1 VNLFIVKNVSP
12 DGKGGEKMRKR
23 IAAIDIGT
31 SKICT
36 IMASLDTSQGLKVQ
50 GIGLASARG
59 VEKGLLTD
67 LGSAR
72 PALQESIQEAEGKA
86 GYKLDSA
93 YVGISG
99 NHVHSMSPGHNFA
112 LSRTDQIV
120 HPEDLKGVLDMA
132 LNLKVLAD
140 RKLVQVVPS
149 SSTLYGHDVR
159 TRQNTSNFNL
169 DLEPG
174 FINKAMLSVQI
185 LNKCLM
191 ACGVESESLIVEN
204 VAAVEGVLGEDE
216 KQAGTLL
223 IDLGADT
230 SSISVVKDGK
240 VQQTGMVQVGGRL
253 ISSDVA
259 AGFGISLEKAEQ
271 MKKMYGAVGTG
282 RAEAGEDLQTEE
294 GPISRQDLCDII
306 GARVE
311 EILRLILL
319 ELGGRISL
327 SGAVLT
333 GGSARLPGL
342 VEFTQEITGLPTR
355 MGQPRFPQT
364 VPDSI
369 LMDPAFGS
377 SAGLIFLKMKN
388 WSAYPRASERGGI
401 QGFFASVGRLFA

>member
-1 VNLFIVKNVSP
+1 
-12 DGKGGEKMRKR
+12 MRKR

-36 IMASLDTSQGLKVQ
+36 IMASMDNSQGLRVH
-50 GIGLASARG
+50 GLGLASARG
-59 VEKGLLTD
+59 IEKGLLTD

-72 PALQESIQEAEGKA
+72 GALEESIREAEGKA
-86 GYKLDSA
+86 GYKIQTA
-93 YVGISG
+93 CIGISG
-99 NHVHSMSPGHNFA
+99 NHVHSMSKGHNFA
-112 LSRTDQIV
+112 LCKTDQLV

-149 SSTLYGHDVR
+149 SYTLYGHEVR
-159 TRQNTSNFNL
+159 NRQNTSNFNL

-174 FINKAMLSVQI
+174 FINKAVLSVQI

-204 VAAVEGVLGEDE
+204 VAAAEGVLHEEE

-230 SSISVVKDGK
+230 TSISVVNEGK
-240 VQQTGMVQVGGRL
+240 IQQTGMVQVGGRL
-253 ISSDVA
+253 ISSDIA
-259 AGFGISLEKAEQ
+259 AGFGIPLEKAEQ
-271 MKKMYGAVGTG
+271 LKKMYGAVGG
-282 RAEAGEDLQTEE
+282 GPAGPGEDLQTEE
-294 GPISRQDLCDII
+294 GPISREDLCDII

-319 ELGGRISL
+319 EMGGRITL

-333 GGSARLPGL
+333 GGSAKLPGL

-355 MGQPRFPQT
+355 MGKPGFPQA
-364 VPDSI
+364 PSDSF
-369 LMDPAFGS
+369 LADPAFAS
-377 SAGLIFLKMKN
+377 SAGLVSLKMKN
-388 WSAYPRASERGGI
+388 WNACARTSEPSGI